1 MSDDLFET
9 PTAGTITGLADS
21 DSDLSPLLLASD
33 GMLAEI
39 GLSIR
44 AIREL
49 RGFPPGAGADR

>member
-1 MSDDLFET
+1 MFDDHFET
-9 PTAGTITGLADS
+9 PPAGLVD
-21 DSDLSPLLLASD
+21 DNYDLSPRFCASD

>member
-1 MSDDLFET
+1 MFDDHFET
-9 PTAGTITGLADS
+9 PTAGLVD
-21 DSDLSPLLLASD
+21 DNDDLSPRFLASD

-49 RGFPPGAGADR
+49 RGLLPGAGADR